1 MRNSA
6 PTTTTGARG
15 SSSAA
20 LFPLIVS
27 LPSEGLGLGEP
38 RICRQAHAWHSICI
52 DLSEGM
58 NKYSTGA
65 NRGSCFDP
73 RVGLHSISPL

>member
-20 LFPLIVS
+20 LFPLLAS
-27 LPSEGLGLGEP
+27 LPSEGLGLGAADRRAFAARP
-38 RICRQAHAWHSICI
+38 MY
-52 DLSEGM
+52 GM
-58 NKYSTGA
+58 VFA
-65 NRGSCFDP
+65 
-73 RVGLHSISPL
+73 